1 MFELRPYRRNSM
13 SAWNPFSEMEEME
26 RRLFNNDFFSG
37 RGLAE
42 FKTDIT
48 DEGDYYELK
57 ADLPGFTKEDI
68 QLQLDGDTLTIQ
80 AQRHSEHEEQ
90 EKKGKY
96 VCCERSYGAYSRSF
110 DVSGIRAEGITASY
124 DSGVLTLKLPKKTV
138 EVSSSRQIS
147 IDSNQSRTRHAV
159 YTAGHLFMSLLPA
172 AETSGRDTGQSP
184 FFQSQF
190 RTAAGDRRRRTL
202 ADISGPRYCPGWL
215 SGLM

>member
-1 MFELRPYRRNSM
+1 MFEMRPYRKNNQM
-13 SAWNPFSEMEEME
+13 NLWNPFSEMDEME
-26 RRLFNNDFFSG
+26 RRFFDNDFFSS
-37 RGLAE
+37 RSLAE

-48 DEGDYYELK
+48 DEGDHFELK
-57 ADLPGFTKEDI
+57 TDLPGFKKEDI

-147 IDSNQSRTRHAV
+147 ID
-159 YTAGHLFMSLLPA
+159 
-172 AETSGRDTGQSP
+172 
-184 FFQSQF
+184 
-190 RTAAGDRRRRTL
+190 
-202 ADISGPRYCPGWL
+202 
-215 SGLM
+215 

>member
-1 MFELRPYRRNSM
+1 MFEMRPYRRNSM
-13 SAWNPFSEMEEME
+13 STWNPFSEMEEME

-48 DEGDYYELK
+48 DEGDYYEL
-57 ADLPGFTKEDI
+57 
-68 QLQLDGDTLTIQ
+68 
-80 AQRHSEHEEQ
+80 
-90 EKKGKY
+90 KY

-147 IDSNQSRTRHAV
+147 ID
-159 YTAGHLFMSLLPA
+159 
-172 AETSGRDTGQSP
+172 
-184 FFQSQF
+184 
-190 RTAAGDRRRRTL
+190 
-202 ADISGPRYCPGWL
+202 
-215 SGLM
+215 

>member
-1 MFELRPYRRNSM
+1 MYSM
-13 SAWNPFSEMEEME
+13 IPFGRMNTSWNDLFDDFE
-26 RRLFNNDFFSG
+26 RRMFPAD
-37 RGLAE
+37 RGELPA
-42 FKTDIT
+42 FRTDIR
-48 DEGDYYELK
+48 DEGDHFLLK
-57 ADLPGFTKEDI
+57 ADLPGFKKEDI

-147 IDSNQSRTRHAV
+147 ID
-159 YTAGHLFMSLLPA
+159 
-172 AETSGRDTGQSP
+172 
-184 FFQSQF
+184 
-190 RTAAGDRRRRTL
+190 
-202 ADISGPRYCPGWL
+202 
-215 SGLM
+215 

>member
-1 MFELRPYRRNSM
+1 MLVPYARKNHNVSNF
-13 SAWNPFSEMEEME
+13 NPFHDFDELE
-26 RRLFNNDFFSG
+26 RAFFSDNALG
-37 RGLAE
+37 E
-42 FKTDIT
+42 FKADIQE
-48 DEGDYYELK
+48 DGDNFVLE
-57 ADLPGFTKEDI
+57 ADLPGFKKEDI

-147 IDSNQSRTRHAV
+147 ID
-159 YTAGHLFMSLLPA
+159 
-172 AETSGRDTGQSP
+172 
-184 FFQSQF
+184 
-190 RTAAGDRRRRTL
+190 
-202 ADISGPRYCPGWL
+202 
-215 SGLM
+215 

>member
-1 MFELRPYRRNSM
+1 MLPSIFGENLFDDFFDDDFGMFP
-13 SAWNPFSEMEEME
+13 AWNGRDPLYGKHAKNLMKTDVREME
-26 RRLFNNDFFSG
+26 N
-37 RGLAE
+37 
-42 FKTDIT
+42 T
-48 DEGDYYELK
+48 YEVDV
-57 ADLPGFTKEDI
+57 DLPGFKKEDI

-147 IDSNQSRTRHAV
+147 ID
-159 YTAGHLFMSLLPA
+159 
-172 AETSGRDTGQSP
+172 
-184 FFQSQF
+184 
-190 RTAAGDRRRRTL
+190 
-202 ADISGPRYCPGWL
+202 
-215 SGLM
+215 

>member
-1 MFELRPYRRNSM
+1 MFEMRPYRRNSM
-13 SAWNPFSEMEEME
+13 STWNPFSEMEEME

-57 ADLPGFTKEDI
+57 ADLP
-68 QLQLDGDTLTIQ
+68 GDTLTIQ

-147 IDSNQSRTRHAV
+147 ID
-159 YTAGHLFMSLLPA
+159 
-172 AETSGRDTGQSP
+172 
-184 FFQSQF
+184 
-190 RTAAGDRRRRTL
+190 
-202 ADISGPRYCPGWL
+202 
-215 SGLM
+215 

>member
-1 MFELRPYRRNSM
+1 MFELRPYRRNTM
-13 SAWNPFSEMEEME
+13 STWNPFSEMEEMA
-26 RRLFNNDFFSG
+26 RRFFNNDFFTG

-48 DEGDYYELK
+48 DEGDHYELK
-57 ADLPGFTKEDI
+57 ADLPGFKKEDI

-110 DVSGIRAEGITASY
+110 DVSGIRTEDIKAAY
-124 DSGVLTLKLPKKTV
+124 DNGVLDLKLPKKTA

-147 IDSNQSRTRHAV
+147 I
-159 YTAGHLFMSLLPA
+159 
-172 AETSGRDTGQSP
+172 E
-184 FFQSQF
+184 
-190 RTAAGDRRRRTL
+190 
-202 ADISGPRYCPGWL
+202 
-215 SGLM
+215 

>member
-1 MFELRPYRRNSM
+1 MMMVPYMFNEALM
-13 SAWNPFSEMEEME
+13 DDLFS
-26 RRLFNNDFFSG
+26 NDWEHDFDRAMKAAAP
-37 RGLAE
+37 RGMFGKRAANVM
-42 FKTDIT
+42 KTDVRENK
-48 DEGDYYELK
+48 DSYDVFV
-57 ADLPGFTKEDI
+57 DLPGFKKEDI

-147 IDSNQSRTRHAV
+147 ID
-159 YTAGHLFMSLLPA
+159 
-172 AETSGRDTGQSP
+172 
-184 FFQSQF
+184 
-190 RTAAGDRRRRTL
+190 
-202 ADISGPRYCPGWL
+202 
-215 SGLM
+215 

>member
-1 MFELRPYRRNSM
+1 MFEMRPYRRNSM

-57 ADLPGFTKEDI
+57 A
-68 QLQLDGDTLTIQ
+68 DTLTIQ

-147 IDSNQSRTRHAV
+147 ID
-159 YTAGHLFMSLLPA
+159 
-172 AETSGRDTGQSP
+172 
-184 FFQSQF
+184 
-190 RTAAGDRRRRTL
+190 
-202 ADISGPRYCPGWL
+202 
-215 SGLM
+215 

>member
-1 MFELRPYRRNSM
+1 MFELRPYSRNSM
-13 SAWNPFSEMEEME
+13 STWNPFSEMEEME
-26 RRLFNNDFFSG
+26 RRFFNNDFFTG

-48 DEGDYYELK
+48 DEGDHYELK
-57 ADLPGFTKEDI
+57 ADLPGFKKEDI

-110 DVSGIRAEGITASY
+110 DVSGIRTEDIKAAY
-124 DSGVLTLKLPKKTV
+124 DNGVLDLKLPKKAA

-147 IDSNQSRTRHAV
+147 I
-159 YTAGHLFMSLLPA
+159 
-172 AETSGRDTGQSP
+172 E
-184 FFQSQF
+184 
-190 RTAAGDRRRRTL
+190 
-202 ADISGPRYCPGWL
+202 
-215 SGLM
+215 